1 MPFQEQWAIAR
12 GLEHP
17 GAAKG
22 RGLVLLGWEKATR
35 WSRTFQGYAGAFGI
49 HREGVCPCS
58 TSRGTCLAL
67 SGAPETL
74 DYPQSH
80 TGGIH
85 LQAQPSLYA
94 WVFPQWILVKLY
106 LEKLYFNVCDGNSP
120 LKNGFA
126 ITVVV
131 LLKLPDC
138 LPWQRGPARQWK
150 VSWAR

>member
-1 MPFQEQWAIAR
+1 MPFQGQCAIAQ

-22 RGLVLLGWEKATR
+22 RGFSPFSLRDGNTLVKDFPEMCWSFWDSQRRCLSLQHKQRSLPCAVRSTWNLG
-35 WSRTFQGYAGAFGI
+35 
-49 HREGVCPCS
+49 
-58 TSRGTCLAL
+58 L
-67 SGAPETL
+67 S
-74 DYPQSH
+74 SKH

-106 LEKLYFNVCDGNSP
+106 LEKLYFNICDGNSP

-138 LPWQRGPARQWK
+138 LPWQQGPACQWK